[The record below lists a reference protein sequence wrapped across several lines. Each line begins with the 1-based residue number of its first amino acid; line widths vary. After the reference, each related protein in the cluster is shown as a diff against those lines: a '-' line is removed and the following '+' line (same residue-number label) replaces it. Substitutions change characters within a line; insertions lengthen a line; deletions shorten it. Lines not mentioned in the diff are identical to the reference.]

1 MILNDFVIE
10 PIDVKTVS
18 NFMLSDETNKL
29 ASDEVMKFS
38 LLQEVIKKMMQNPI
52 EKYKDDFRFI
62 SECLI

>member
-29 ASDEVMKFS
+29 ASDEVIKFS
-38 LLQEVIKKMMQNPI
+38 LLHELIKKMMQKPI
-52 EKYKDDFRFI
+52 ENNKKNIRFM
-62 SECLI
+62 